1 MCPGREGSR
10 VSHHASS
17 PFADAPSL
25 LNRAIDPIFLAP
37 FLNDTRVHEPV
48 TVTSLHDPSHREALW
63 ELEAAFDRGDLI
75 SVFGRCTVS
84 YEGRAASDLGAGDR
98 LLLLKPDGAAL
109 VHTDE
114 GRQPVNWQPPGSEH
128 RAAVREG
135 GLRVV
140 STRTTPDETLTV
152 RFSDVHQL
160 SAMPVTG
167 GRDLAVHGTEED
179 LRTRILER
187 PDLIE
192 PGFEPRETERPSSA
206 GPMDVFGIDADGN
219 PVVVELKRRRVGPD
233 AVGQLARY
241 VRALR
246 EEVGVDADPAV
257 TAESVDASSES
268 VDAEPDAP
276 ATSDGPSDAPIEIRG
291 VLVAP
296 SITDRAAERLA
307 DRGFDHVALEP
318 APEE

>member
-1 MCPGREGSR
+1 
-10 VSHHASS
+10 
-17 PFADAPSL
+17 
-25 LNRAIDPIFLAP
+25 
-37 FLNDTRVHEPV
+37 V
-48 TVTSLHDPSHREALW
+48 TVTSVHDPTHREALW
-63 ELEAAFDRGDLI
+63 ELEDAFERGDLV

-98 LLLLKPDGAAL
+98 LLVLKPDGAAL

-128 RAAVREG
+128 RAAVRDG
-135 GLRVV
+135 RLRVV
-140 STRTTPDETLTV
+140 STRTNPAETLTV
-152 RFSDVHQL
+152 VFEDVHQL
-160 SAMPVTG
+160 SAMAVTG
-167 GRDLAVHGTEED
+167 GRDLDLHGSEED

-187 PDLIE
+187 PELVE

-206 GPMDVFGIDADGN
+206 GPMDVFGVDADGT

-246 EEVGVDADPAV
+246 EELGSDDGGGGDGTAGSAAADDEPAGSG
-257 TAESVDASSES
+257 AGD
-268 VDAEPDAP
+268 DAP
-276 ATSDGPSDAPIEIRG
+276 AVRG
-291 VLVAP
+291 ILVAP
-296 SITDRAAERLA
+296 SVTDRAAERLA

-318 APEE
+318 TPAGDREA

>member
-1 MCPGREGSR
+1 M
-10 VSHHASS
+10 
-17 PFADAPSL
+17 
-25 LNRAIDPIFLAP
+25 
-37 FLNDTRVHEPV
+37 

-63 ELEAAFDRGDLI
+63 ELEAAFDRGDLV

-84 YEGRAASDLGAGDR
+84 YEGRAASDLGTGDR

-135 GLRVV
+135 RLRVV

-152 RFSDVHQL
+152 RFSDVHEL

-167 GRDLAVHGTEED
+167 GRDLAIHGTEED

-192 PGFEPRETERPSSA
+192 SGFEPRETERPSSA
-206 GPMDVFGIDADGN
+206 GPMDVFGVDADGN

-246 EEVGVDADPAV
+246 EELGVDEERDDPL
-257 TAESVDASSES
+257 D
-268 VDAEPDAP
+268 
-276 ATSDGPSDAPIEIRG
+276 SDGDDAAADAAEIDGDDTAADADAIDLEVRG

>member
-1 MCPGREGSR
+1 M
-10 VSHHASS
+10 
-17 PFADAPSL
+17 
-25 LNRAIDPIFLAP
+25 
-37 FLNDTRVHEPV
+37 
-48 TVTSLHDPSHREALW
+48 TVTSVHDPSHREALW
-63 ELEAAFDRGDLI
+63 ELEDAFERGDLI

-98 LLLLKPDGAAL
+98 LLVLKPDGAAL

-135 GLRVV
+135 RLRVR
-140 STRTTPDETLTV
+140 STRSNPDETLTV
-152 RFSDVHQL
+152 RFAAVDQL
-160 SAMPVTG
+160 SAMAVTG
-167 GRDLAVHGTEED
+167 GRDLTLHGSEED

-187 PDLIE
+187 PDLVE

-206 GPMDVFGIDADGN
+206 GPMDVFGVDADGT

-246 EEVGVDADPAV
+246 EELGIEANDGETDDETASDGGDDETDDADSPEV
-257 TAESVDASSES
+257 
-268 VDAEPDAP
+268 
-276 ATSDGPSDAPIEIRG
+276 RG
-291 VLVAP
+291 ILVAP
-296 SITDRAAERLA
+296 SVTDRAAERLA
-307 DRGFDHVALEP
+307 ERGFDHVALEP
-318 APEE
+318 TPEE

>member
-1 MCPGREGSR
+1 M
-10 VSHHASS
+10 
-17 PFADAPSL
+17 
-25 LNRAIDPIFLAP
+25 
-37 FLNDTRVHEPV
+37 

-84 YEGRAASDLGAGDR
+84 YEGRAASDLGSGDR

-114 GRQPVNWQPPGSEH
+114 GRTPVNWQPPGSEH

-135 GLRVV
+135 RLRVR
-140 STRTTPDETLTV
+140 STRTNPDETLTV

-167 GRDLAVHGTEED
+167 GRDLELHGSEED
-179 LRTRILER
+179 LRTRILQR

-206 GPMDVFGIDADGN
+206 GPMDVFGVDADGN

-246 EEVGVDADPAV
+246 EELGIDGNAPEVGESEATDPVADTTDAA
-257 TAESVDASSES
+257 DA
-268 VDAEPDAP
+268 A
-276 ATSDGPSDAPIEIRG
+276 IEVRG

-296 SITDRAAERLA
+296 SVTDRAAERLA

-318 APEE
+318 TAEE

>member
-1 MCPGREGSR
+1 M
-10 VSHHASS
+10 
-17 PFADAPSL
+17 
-25 LNRAIDPIFLAP
+25 
-37 FLNDTRVHEPV
+37 
-48 TVTSLHDPSHREALW
+48 TVTSVHDPSHREALW
-63 ELEAAFDRGDLI
+63 ELEDAFERGDLI
-75 SVFGRCTVS
+75 SVFGRCTVA

-98 LLLLKPDGAAL
+98 LIVLKPDGAAL

-128 RAAVREG
+128 HAAVREG
-135 GLRVV
+135 QLRIR
-140 STRTTPDETLTV
+140 STRTNPDETLTV
-152 RFSDVHQL
+152 RFSDVDQL
-160 SAMPVTG
+160 SAMAVTG
-167 GRDLAVHGTEED
+167 GRELTLHGSEED

-187 PDLIE
+187 PELVE

-246 EEVGVDADPAV
+246 EEVGLEERNDGTDRAAGDPAAGDPAAGDT
-257 TAESVDASSES
+257 TADA
-268 VDAEPDAP
+268 A
-276 ATSDGPSDAPIEIRG
+276 SDTLVVRG

-296 SITDRAAERLA
+296 SVTDRAAERLA

-318 APEE
+318 TAEE

>member
-1 MCPGREGSR
+1 
-10 VSHHASS
+10 
-17 PFADAPSL
+17 
-25 LNRAIDPIFLAP
+25 
-37 FLNDTRVHEPV
+37 V
-48 TVTSLHDPSHREALW
+48 TVTSLHDPAHREALW

-75 SVFGRCTVS
+75 SLFGRCTVS
-84 YEGRAASDLGAGDR
+84 YAGRAASDLGSGDR

-114 GRQPVNWQPPGSEH
+114 GQKPVNWQPPGSEH
-128 RAAVREG
+128 HAAVREG
-135 GLRVV
+135 RLRVASV
-140 STRTTPDETLTV
+140 RETPDETLTV
-152 RFSDVHQL
+152 RFSDVQQL

-167 GRDLAVHGTEED
+167 GRDLEVHGSEAD

-192 PGFEPRETERPSSA
+192 DGFEPTATERPSNA
-206 GPMDVFGIDADGN
+206 GPIDVFGVDADGT

-246 EEVGVDADPAV
+246 EELGAGEVGEADAGGEAGESAETDETDLSAV
-257 TAESVDASSES
+257 SNGIRV
-268 VDAEPDAP
+268 
-276 ATSDGPSDAPIEIRG
+276 RG

-296 SITDRAAERLA
+296 SVTDRATERLA
-307 DRGFDHVALEP
+307 DRGFEHVALEP
-318 APEE
+318 TAAE